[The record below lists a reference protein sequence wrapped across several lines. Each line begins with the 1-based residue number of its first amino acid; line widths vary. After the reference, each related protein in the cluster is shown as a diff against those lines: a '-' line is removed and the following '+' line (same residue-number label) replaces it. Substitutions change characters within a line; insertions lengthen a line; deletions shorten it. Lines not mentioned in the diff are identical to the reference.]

1 MNFKDIKISTR
12 LSLAFGLVVLILI
25 AMGAV
30 TVLKLS
36 HMQRSLVDITERR
49 MGTLREL
56 GNLRDEVNLQAR
68 VIRNIA
74 LRSNAESVQAEAKR
88 LEASRLTVDE
98 TFGRLDQLIQSAEG
112 REELNHIKELRKQY
126 AGAVGRYLEVLGQ
139 GQHDEAVAS
148 LFDSVRPL
156 QQAYFA
162 AIQDETKIQN
172 QHAVR
177 AGHEAEAAARSIEIT
192 VGVAG
197 VVAPLLAALLAL
209 WVIRSIVRPIH
220 ESVEIARAVA
230 AGDLTHH
237 IDAGGNNEMGQLLR
251 ALGEM
256 QSALAHVVGTVRHA
270 AMTVSTASIEL
281 AQGNMDLS
289 ARTEHQASAVEQTSS
304 SMEELGSTVR
314 LNSDNAQQANQLAR
328 SASVVAEECG
338 DAVAQAVETMKGI
351 NDSSRRI
358 ADIIG
363 VIDGI
368 AFQTNLLAL
377 NASVEAARAGEQGR
391 GFAVVAAEVRN
402 LAGRSAEAAKEI
414 KTLITNS
421 VERVEQGTQQV
432 DRAGAT
438 MTEVV
443 SSIRR
448 VNDIMADISAASTEQ
463 STGVSQ
469 IGQAVVHM
477 DRATQQNAALVEEM
491 AAAGENLKQQ
501 SHELV
506 EAVAVFRLSESDRGA
521 AGQARMAAKPEVDI
535 GIDLN
540 SAIKAHA
547 DWKLK
552 LRHAITARETLDA
565 ATVSRD
571 DCCALGK
578 WVHGPDGKKF
588 GHYPVFSDLV
598 RQHADFHQ
606 EAGRVAQAVNQQEY
620 TKASRMLE
628 AQAPFTKASQVV
640 IHAIRQL
647 KSDAG
652 I

>member
-25 AMGAV
+25 AVGAM
-30 TVLKLS
+30 TVLQLS
-36 HMQRSLVDITERR
+36 HMRHSLLDITERR

-56 GNLRDEVNLQAR
+56 GDLRDQVNLQAR
-68 VIRNIA
+68 VIRNLA
-74 LRSNAESVQAEAKR
+74 LRTDSESVQAEAKR
-88 LEASRLTVDE
+88 LGASRLAVDE
-98 TFGRLDQLIQSAEG
+98 IFARLDPLIQSAAG
-112 REELNHIKELRKQY
+112 REELNQIKERRKQY
-126 AGAVGRYLEVLGQ
+126 TSAVLHYLEVLEQ
-139 GQHDEAVAS
+139 GRHDEAVAL

-156 QQAYFA
+156 QQAYFT
-162 AIQDETKIQN
+162 AIQDETKVQN
-172 QHAVR
+172 EHAER

-192 VGVAG
+192 VGIAG
-197 VVAPLLAALLAL
+197 VVAPLLAVLLAL
-209 WVIRSIVRPIH
+209 SVIRSIVRPIH
-220 ESVEIARAVA
+220 ESVNIARAVA
-230 AGDLTHH
+230 AGDLSQR

-256 QSALAHVVGTVRHA
+256 QSALARVVGTVRQA

-289 ARTEHQASAVEQTSS
+289 TRTEHQASALEQTSS

-328 SASVVAEECG
+328 GASVVAEECG
-338 DAVAQAVETMKGI
+338 EAVAQVVDTMKGI

-414 KTLITNS
+414 KGLITTS

-443 SSIRR
+443 ASIRR
-448 VNDIMADISAASTEQ
+448 VNDIMSEISAASAEQ
-463 STGVSQ
+463 SMGV
-469 IGQAVVHM
+469 GQVGEAVVQL

-491 AAAGENLKQQ
+491 AASGENLKQQ
-501 SHELV
+501 SQELV
-506 EAVAVFRLSESDRGA
+506 QAVAVFRL
-521 AGQARMAAKPEVDI
+521 
-535 GIDLN
+535 
-540 SAIKAHA
+540 
-547 DWKLK
+547 
-552 LRHAITARETLDA
+552 
-565 ATVSRD
+565 
-571 DCCALGK
+571 
-578 WVHGPDGKKF
+578 
-588 GHYPVFSDLV
+588 
-598 RQHADFHQ
+598 
-606 EAGRVAQAVNQQEY
+606 
-620 TKASRMLE
+620 
-628 AQAPFTKASQVV
+628 
-640 IHAIRQL
+640 
-647 KSDAG
+647 
-652 I
+652 

>member
-1 MNFKDIKISTR
+1 MNLKDLRVSTR

-25 AMGAV
+25 AVGTV
-30 TVLKLS
+30 TVLQLS
-36 HMQRSLVDITERR
+36 HMRHSLLDITQRR

-56 GNLRDEVNLQAR
+56 GDLRDQVNLQAR

-74 LRSNAESVQAEAKR
+74 LRSSSESVQAEAKR
-88 LEASRLTVDE
+88 LEASRLAVDE
-98 TFGRLDQLIQSAEG
+98 IFGRLDQLIQSNEG
-112 REELNHIKELRKQY
+112 RDELNQIKELRNRYGSALRDYLGVLAQ
-126 AGAVGRYLEVLGQ
+126 GR
-139 GQHDEAVAS
+139 HDEAVAS

-156 QQAYFA
+156 QLAYFK
-162 AIQDETKIQN
+162 AIQDETKVQN
-172 QHAVR
+172 EHAER
-177 AGHEAEAAARSIEIT
+177 ASHEVEAAARSIEIT
-192 VGVAG
+192 VGIAG
-197 VVAPLLAALLAL
+197 VVAPLLAVLLAL

-220 ESVEIARAVA
+220 ESVRVARAVA

-237 IDAGGNNEMGQLLR
+237 IEASGNHEMGQLLQ

-256 QSALAHVVGTVRHA
+256 QGALARVVGTVRHA
-270 AMTVSTASIEL
+270 AMTVSAASIEL
-281 AQGNMDLS
+281 AQGNVDLS

-304 SMEELGSTVR
+304 SMEELSSTVR
-314 LNSDNAQQANQLAR
+314 QNSDNARQANQLAR

-338 DAVAQAVETMKGI
+338 DAVAQVVETMKGI

-402 LAGRSAEAAKEI
+402 LAGRSAEAAREI
-414 KTLITNS
+414 KALITNS

-443 SSIRR
+443 VSIRR
-448 VNDIMADISAASTEQ
+448 VNDIMSEISAASTEQ
-463 STGVSQ
+463 STGVGQ

-506 EAVAVFRLSESDRGA
+506 QAVAVFRLSEADRGA
-521 AGQARMAAKPEVDI
+521 AAQARTEVAADI

-552 LRHAITARETLDA
+552 LRHAITAHETLDA
-565 ATVSRD
+565 ETVARD

-588 GHYPVFSDLV
+588 GHFPVFSELV

-606 EAGRVAQAVNQQEY
+606 EAGQVARTINQQEY
-620 TKASRMLE
+620 AKASRMLE
-628 AQAPFTKASQVV
+628 AHAPFSKASQVV